1 MFDTSH
7 EEKSKMTSTKM
18 KVKLRQSQL
27 WNCLLSTWT
36 CIAWG
41 WRRTGFVSS
50 EKYVSVS
57 IVRWNNGKFGCFF
70 PSFFSEVLAP
80 EIGKAQSSHWG
91 CHAFERPSSS
101 SSSSSSLLQS
111 PTSSAKSNQKNHWT
125 VKKKGQN
132 VTIWRHCNMQRF
144 PSTFN
149 IQQPGKFK
157 KKLLISTCSLTN

>member
-1 MFDTSH
+1 
-7 EEKSKMTSTKM
+7 M

-41 WRRTGFVSS
+41 WRRSG
-50 EKYVSVS
+50 SVYS
-57 IVRWNNGKFGCFF
+57 VTIVRWNNGKFCWFF
-70 PSFFSEVLAP
+70 PSFFLEVLAP

-125 VKKKGQN
+125 VKKKRTKCDDVKTLQ
-132 VTIWRHCNMQRF
+132 HAAL
-144 PSTFN
+144 TFN
-149 IQQPGKFK
+149 LQHTTIRKVYDLKQKN
-157 KKLLISTCSLTN
+157 C